1 MMMKYNHAPVTR
13 LFTEHF
19 MLGNKHM
26 VRSSL
31 LTKAIWITYH
41 QGPGELIKRTW
52 RYLRKHRLRG
62 VWVYRSRAHNYNL
75 WLRMEAERIE
85 SLLVAASEDIA
96 RFPYKPT
103 ISIIMPVRNTD
114 LTCLKR
120 SISSVRNQAY
130 PYWELCIANDGSDK
144 RGIREV
150 LESFQAKDKRIKV
163 VNLPQCTGI
172 VGATNAALSM
182 TTGEFVGFLDHD
194 DELAPHALLQVVR
207 WLNKQPELDVLYSDE
222 DRIIGE
228 RRCEPFFKPDW
239 SPDLLLSMNYTGHFL
254 VIRRELIQE
263 LGGLRPEAEGSQDY
277 DLVLRITE
285 KTNRI
290 AHIPEILYHWRIT
303 PGSVTNRPES
313 RARAFEAAQ
322 KALTSAL
329 ERRGLQGQVMQ
340 IGEGR
345 YRIKYKVQCTPRI
358 SIIIPTRDKV
368 HLLQRCVGTIH
379 ERSSYKNYE
388 LIIVDNQSKDPAT
401 MDYLTFVQ
409 QRGICKVVP
418 FTEPFNY
425 AKINNFAV
433 EQAEGEY
440 LVFLNNDTEVISPD
454 WLEELLSYAQQKR
467 IGAVGAKL
475 LFPDNTIQ
483 HGGVIVGLGGVAGHA
498 FYGLPATDPGYM
510 DLATVA
516 RNCSAVTAA
525 CLMMR
530 RSVFE
535 EVGGFDEELDVAY
548 NDVDLCLRVVQRGYY
563 IVWTPHAVLYH
574 HESATRGH
582 YQPERNIRY
591 FCDKWRDFLAR
602 GDPFYNP
609 NLALDRSDFMVRV

>member
-1 MMMKYNHAPVTR
+1 MRA
-13 LFTEHF
+13 
-19 MLGNKHM
+19 G
-26 VRSSL
+26 SL
-31 LTKAIWITYH
+31 LTKVIWIAYH
-41 QGPGELIKRTW
+41 QGPVELIKRTW
-52 RYLRKHRLRG
+52 RYLRKYRLRG
-62 VWVYRSRAHNYNL
+62 IWAYSSRAINYNL
-75 WLRMEAERIE
+75 WLRMESERIE
-85 SLLVAASEDIA
+85 RLLIVAPEDIVK
-96 RFPYKPT
+96 FPYKPT
-103 ISIIMPVRNTD
+103 VSIIMPVRNTD
-114 LTCLKR
+114 LTYLKC
-120 SISSVRNQAY
+120 SISSVLNQAY

-144 RGIREV
+144 LGIREV

-163 VNLPQCTGI
+163 VNLPQRTGI

-194 DELAPHALLQVVR
+194 DELAPHALLQVAR

-239 SPDLLLSMNYTGHFL
+239 SPDLLLSMNYFGHFL

-277 DLVLRITE
+277 DLILRVTE

-303 PGSVTNRPES
+303 SGSVTNRPES

-322 KALTSAL
+322 KALASAL
-329 ERRGLQGQVMQ
+329 ERRGLQGQVVQ

-345 YRIKYKVQCTPRI
+345 YRIKYSVRGTPRV

-368 HLLQRCVGTIH
+368 HLLRRCVSTIQ

-388 LIIVDNQSKDPAT
+388 LIIVNNESEDPAT
-401 MDYLTFVQ
+401 LDYLTFVQ
-409 QRGICKVVP
+409 HRGICKVIP
-418 FTEPFNY
+418 FAGQFNY

-433 EQAEGEY
+433 ENAEGEY
-440 LVFLNNDTEVISPD
+440 LVFLNNDTEIISPD
-454 WLEELLSYAQQKR
+454 WMEELLSYAQQKW
-467 IGAVGAKL
+467 IGAVSAKL

-483 HGGVIVGLGGVAGHA
+483 HAGVIVGLGGVAGHA
-498 FYGLPATDPGYM
+498 FYGLPASEPGYM
-510 DLATVA
+510 GLADVT
-516 RNCSAVTAA
+516 RNCAAVTGA
-525 CLMMR
+525 CMMLHR
-530 RSVFE
+530 AVFE
-535 EVGGFDEELDVAY
+535 EVGGFDEGLDIAY
-548 NDVDLCLRVVQRGYY
+548 NDIDLCLRIIQRGYY

-574 HESATRGH
+574 HESASRGH

-591 FCDKWRDFLAR
+591 FCEKWRDFLDR